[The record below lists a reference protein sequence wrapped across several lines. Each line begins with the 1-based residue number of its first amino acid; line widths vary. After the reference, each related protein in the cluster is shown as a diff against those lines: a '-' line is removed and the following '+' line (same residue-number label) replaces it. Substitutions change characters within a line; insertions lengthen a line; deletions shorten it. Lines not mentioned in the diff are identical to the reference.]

1 MKYKIVRENK
11 PTLKNFGRY
20 KAAAM
25 HFQTITP
32 EMVAQEIQ
40 DNCSAKASDVE
51 LVLTELSAVLLRHLK
66 AGDRV
71 RLKHIGML
79 KLEIESEK
87 VDAPEDFNGRKHIR
101 GVRLHLLPESRR
113 GRQAVYKV
121 FFAVNVWLFL

>member
-25 HFQTITP
+25 HFQTITS

-51 LVLTELSAVLLRHLK
+51 LVLAELSAVLLRHLK

-113 GRQAVYKV
+113 GRQAVYEDLK
-121 FFAVNVWLFL
+121 FERWREK

>member
-51 LVLTELSAVLLRHLK
+51 LVLAELSAVLLRHLK
-66 AGDRV
+66 QGDRV

-113 GRQAVYKV
+113 GCQAVYEDLK
-121 FFAVNVWLFL
+121 FERWRKK

>member
-1 MKYKIVRENK
+1 MKYIIVRENK

-113 GRQAVYKV
+113 GRQAVYEDLK
-121 FFAVNVWLFL
+121 FERWREK

>member
-113 GRQAVYKV
+113 GRQAVYEDLK
-121 FFAVNVWLFL
+121 FERWGEK

>member
-66 AGDRV
+66 QGDRV

-87 VDAPEDFNGRKHIR
+87 VEAPDDFNARKHIR
-101 GVRLHLLPESRR
+101 GVRLHLLPESRL
-113 GRQAVYKV
+113 GRQAVYEDLK
-121 FFAVNVWLFL
+121 FERWRE

>member
-51 LVLTELSAVLLRHLK
+51 LVLAELSAVLLRHLK
-66 AGDRV
+66 QGDRV

-113 GRQAVYKV
+113 GRQAVYEDLK
-121 FFAVNVWLFL
+121 FERWREK

>member
-51 LVLTELSAVLLRHLK
+51 LVLAELSAVLLCATEAYRDAETGNREREGGC
-66 AGDRV
+66 AG
-71 RLKHIGML
+71 RLQRP
-79 KLEIESEK
+79 EAYPRCAPSPAARES
-87 VDAPEDFNGRKHIR
+87 AGLS
-101 GVRLHLLPESRR
+101 GGL
-113 GRQAVYKV
+113 
-121 FFAVNVWLFL
+121 